1 MNEGV
6 QEFNHLPLKAHQL
19 LVGVPMHSFD
29 VIELDGG
36 SARMKMDEIYRI
48 TGLNQAQDFK
58 FGFITKTLFDIRGWI
73 GKISGWD
80 NVPELVSN
88 HSWITR
94 LTAAEREK
102 SIIPS
107 GTVESINTILYC
119 YENEILFEIINRT
132 VHCFWVLASEQRK
145 GGYVL
150 YVAIYV
156 KKLNWRT
163 PIYMSLVS
171 PVLKWIIYPAVKKSI
186 KRNWSERFAGA
197 AVSPKL
203 ELKI

>member
-1 MNEGV
+1 MNG
-6 QEFNHLPLKAHQL
+6 QLQNFNHLPLKAHQFL
-19 LVGVPMHSFD
+19 SEIPMHSFD
-29 VIELDGG
+29 VIALAGG
-36 SARMKMDEIYRI
+36 SAGMKMDEIYRI

-58 FGFITKTLFDIRGWI
+58 FGFITKTLFDMRGLI
-73 GKISGWD
+73 GKILGWD
-80 NVPELVSN
+80 NVPELVN
-88 HSWITR
+88 KHSWITR

-119 YENEILFEIINRT
+119 SENEILFEIINRT
-132 VHCFWVLASEQRK
+132 VHCFWVLASEQRTD
-145 GGYVL
+145 GYVL

-163 PIYMSLVS
+163 PIYMALVS
-171 PVLKWIIYPAVKKSI
+171 PVLNWIIYPAVKKSI
-186 KRNWSERFAGA
+186 KRNWEERFAGA
-197 AVSPKL
+197 RISTKL